1 MSEMRPRALVVE
13 DEAVTRVLLEQL
25 MQSLDFTVDVAVD
38 GEAALE
44 QLHASSY
51 DIVLL
56 DIALPKLSGIEVMEA
71 LRRDRPRVLGCIIVV
86 TGLDVREIRSLFP
99 AVHETL
105 SKPVLPSRLREAVR
119 SCLVRP
125 RNGAVAVD
133 ERITPG

>member
-1 MSEMRPRALVVE
+1 MSEMRPKALIVE
-13 DEAVTRVLLEQL
+13 DEAVTRVLLVQL
-25 MQSLDFTVDVAVD
+25 MQSLDFDIDLAVD

-44 QLHASSY
+44 RLRANSY

-56 DIALPKLSGIEVMEA
+56 DIVLPKLSGIEVMEA
-71 LRRDRPRVLGCIIVV
+71 LRSERPRTLGCIIVV
-86 TGLDVREIRSLFP
+86 TGLDIREIRSLFP

-119 SCLVRP
+119 SCMVRP
-125 RNGAVAVD
+125 RLGAIAID